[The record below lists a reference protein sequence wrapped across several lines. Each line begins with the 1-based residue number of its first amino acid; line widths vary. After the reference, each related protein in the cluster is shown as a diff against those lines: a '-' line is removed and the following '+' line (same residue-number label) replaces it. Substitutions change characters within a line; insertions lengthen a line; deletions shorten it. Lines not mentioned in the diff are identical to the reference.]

1 MRGGENLTPDN
12 DIFQHVSSVFASH
25 HPTMSNLTKCYRRA
39 EGGWENGASWYSKN
53 SPREV
58 LGSLKDFSYLFT
70 NNLEL
75 DLELSCCKFPR
86 SYYLVQEWE
95 AAKESLLS
103 TLEQVHTGVKGIVS
117 VEGNRLSQGA
127 EILVWNPD
135 GTQRSKNVVTSALGE
150 YWRILLVG
158 PPGSNTYTIQV
169 NTDFL
174 LHSNSETRTV
184 LQSAKPPFTI
194 KTQLQAPF
202 LTFPRV
208 FLV

>member
-1 MRGGENLTPDN
+1 MLQVSTGTLGGRK
-12 DIFQHVSSVFASH
+12 
-25 HPTMSNLTKCYRRA
+25 SNPPGLFRRA
-39 EGGWENGASWYSKN
+39 EGGWENGASWYSKY

-75 DLELSCCKFPR
+75 DLELACCKFPR
-86 SYYLVQEWE
+86 SYYLVEEWE

-103 TLEQVHTGVKGIVS
+103 YLEQVHTGVKGIVS

-158 PPGSNTYTIQV
+158 PAGSNTYTIQV
-169 NTDFL
+169 NTL
-174 LHSNSETRTV
+174 
-184 LQSAKPPFTI
+184 
-194 KTQLQAPF
+194 TQ
-202 LTFPRV
+202 
-208 FLV
+208 